1 MICQRA
7 NRSQHGS
14 GQETFETG
22 YFYLRLDRL
31 WAYKENRKRTWGQL
45 CHCVTICNCVCLL
58 REKKKKPK
66 NAEQLEMKTIISV
79 YNVVFTARCANDVI
93 WTRYA
98 INNGNFH
105 VLQNSLSQRDRSR
118 RNRRW
123 WQINFHQENES
134 CVFCFVLFLY
144 VATREWLSTARI
156 DLLVFTRTTRQLA
169 LYQKEKKKCVTAR
182 CVSYKLLMTGHF

>member
-45 CHCVTICNCVCLL
+45 CDCVTICNCVCLL
-58 REKKKKPK
+58 REKSKKPK

-79 YNVVFTARCANDVI
+79 YIMSYSLQGARMTSSGRDMRSTMAIFTCCKI
-93 WTRYA
+93 
-98 INNGNFH
+98 
-105 VLQNSLSQRDRSR
+105 LCRSVTDLGEMDADGKSIFTEKMSR
-118 RNRRW
+118 A
-123 WQINFHQENES
+123 
-134 CVFCFVLFLY
+134 CFVLFFFFTSLQGNGCRPL
-144 VATREWLSTARI
+144 VLISSSLHVRHANWLCI
-156 DLLVFTRTTRQLA
+156 
-169 LYQKEKKKCVTAR
+169 KKKRKNVWPRVAFLTN
-182 CVSYKLLMTGHF
+182 F